1 MTGKQAHVAE
11 AMCAFDAKL
20 RGLMLESGLFPDQ
33 QTIED
38 FGHRLLGVVLRILM
52 DAIESGNPPSNIVR
66 IGALGSL
73 IQESVNRMLA
83 VEHDMAE
90 MRKRAH

>member
-1 MTGKQAHVAE
+1 MRPRNGNTIPT
-11 AMCAFDAKL
+11 AKD
-20 RGLMLESGLFPDQ
+20 GYP
-33 QTIED
+33 ED

-52 DAIESGNPPSNIVR
+52 DAIDTGSPPNNVVR
-66 IGALGSL
+66 IGALGTL